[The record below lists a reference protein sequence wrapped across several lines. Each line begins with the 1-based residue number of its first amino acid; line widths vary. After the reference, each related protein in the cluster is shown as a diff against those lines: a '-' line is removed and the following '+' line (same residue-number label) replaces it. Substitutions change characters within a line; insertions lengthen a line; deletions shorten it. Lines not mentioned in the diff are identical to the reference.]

1 METRTVWE
9 ITWDS
14 YLQDWLPKAVDGFG
28 PFNRRRK
35 SNKGA
40 TGGLCR
46 VVSFLIAIIGT
57 PWILIHCLAFANHNV
72 RPQNKANRIGY
83 WIASI
88 IALLIDGACIAT
100 TLFIWNTVESSE
112 DTALCIMSF
121 SLIIPLLY
129 AGLSKLPY
137 LFMNDPINRKLY
149 AENAKEFKPRWELDK
164 PEPHIQYV
172 KYNNG
177 VYEVLTPASTED
189 STDDEEEQE
198 EKEEIVE
205 EFPFCQIFRLGG
217 DKDLHIMRVEYC
229 PDETAFIRVVSNDS
243 YTKPY
248 KRKVQRDKRGE
259 RFILF
264 NNERFYLDPNK
275 TQPRMPE

>member
-9 ITWDS
+9 ITWDG

-57 PWILIHCLAFANHNV
+57 PWILIHYLAFNNHNV
-72 RPQNKANRIGY
+72 SPQNRANKIGY
-83 WIASI
+83 WIFTI
-88 IALLIDGACIAT
+88 IALLIDGACIITA
-100 TLFIWNTVESSE
+100 LFIWATIVPSE
-112 DTALCIMSF
+112 DTVLGIMSF

-129 AGLSKLPY
+129 AGFSKLHY
-137 LFMNDPINRKLY
+137 LFIKSSYESRI
-149 AENAKEFKPRWELDK
+149 
-164 PEPHIQYV
+164 PEQYEEE
-172 KYNNG
+172 KQ
-177 VYEVLTPASTED
+177 EEIEQ
-189 STDDEEEQE
+189 EEEQE
-198 EKEEIVE
+198 EEIVE

>member
-1 METRTVWE
+1 MDTRTAWE
-9 ITWDS
+9 ITWDG

-57 PWILIHCLAFANHNV
+57 PWILIHYLAFNNHNV
-72 RPQNKANRIGY
+72 SPQNRANKIGY
-83 WIASI
+83 WISTI
-88 IALLIDGACIAT
+88 IALLIDGACIITA
-100 TLFIWNTVESSE
+100 LFIWATIVPSE
-112 DTALCIMSF
+112 DTVLGIMSF

-129 AGLSKLPY
+129 AGFSKLHY
-137 LFMNDPINRKLY
+137 LFIKSSYESRI
-149 AENAKEFKPRWELDK
+149 
-164 PEPHIQYV
+164 PEQY
-172 KYNNG
+172 
-177 VYEVLTPASTED
+177 E
-189 STDDEEEQE
+189 EEEQE
-198 EKEEIVE
+198 EIEQEEVEEEEEIVE

-264 NNERFYLDPNK
+264 NNERFYLDPSK

>member
-1 METRTVWE
+1 MDTRTVWK

-57 PWILIHCLAFANHNV
+57 PWILIHFLAFANHNV
-72 RPQNKANRIGY
+72 RPQNNANRIGY

-100 TLFIWNTVESSE
+100 TLFIWDTVESSE

-137 LFMNDPINRKLY
+137 LFMNDPIIREE
-149 AENAKEFKPRWELDK
+149 ENQTQETEIEYLTD
-164 PEPHIQYV
+164 
-172 KYNNG
+172 
-177 VYEVLTPASTED
+177 YE
-189 STDDEEEQE
+189 DDEEQE
-198 EKEEIVE
+198 EEEEIVE

-217 DKDLHIMRVEYC
+217 DKDLHIMRVE
-229 PDETAFIRVVSNDS
+229 
-243 YTKPY
+243 
-248 KRKVQRDKRGE
+248 
-259 RFILF
+259 
-264 NNERFYLDPNK
+264 
-275 TQPRMPE
+275 

>member
-1 METRTVWE
+1 MDTRTVWE
-9 ITWDS
+9 ITWDG
-14 YLQDWLPKAVDGFG
+14 YLQDWLPNAVDGFG

-40 TGGLCR
+40 TGSLCR
-46 VVSFLIAIIGT
+46 VVSLLIAIIGT
-57 PWILIHCLAFANHNV
+57 PWILIHYMAFNNHNV
-72 RPQNKANRIGY
+72 RPQNKANKIGY
-83 WIASI
+83 WIFTI
-88 IALLIDGACIAT
+88 IALLIDSACIITA
-100 TLFIWNTVESSE
+100 LFIWATIVPSE
-112 DTALCIMSF
+112 DTALGIMSF

-129 AGLSKLPY
+129 AGLSKLHY
-137 LFMNDPINRKLY
+137 LFIKSPYESRV
-149 AENAKEFKPRWELDK
+149 
-164 PEPHIQYV
+164 PEQY
-172 KYNNG
+172 
-177 VYEVLTPASTED
+177 E
-189 STDDEEEQE
+189 EEEQE
-198 EKEEIVE
+198 VEQEEEIVE

-229 PDETAFIRVVSNDS
+229 PDETAFIRVVSDDS

>member
-1 METRTVWE
+1 MDTRTVWE
-9 ITWDS
+9 ITWDG

-46 VVSFLIAIIGT
+46 VVSFLIAIVGT
-57 PWILIHCLAFANHNV
+57 PWILIHYLAFNNHNV
-72 RPQNKANRIGY
+72 RPQSRANKIGY
-83 WIASI
+83 WISTI
-88 IALLIDGACIAT
+88 IALLIDGACIITA
-100 TLFIWNTVESSE
+100 LFIWATIVPSE
-112 DTALCIMSF
+112 DTALGIMSF

-129 AGLSKLPY
+129 AGFSKLNY
-137 LFMNDPINRKLY
+137 LFIKSPYESRI
-149 AENAKEFKPRWELDK
+149 
-164 PEPHIQYV
+164 PEQY
-172 KYNNG
+172 
-177 VYEVLTPASTED
+177 E
-189 STDDEEEQE
+189 EEEQE
-198 EKEEIVE
+198 EIEQEEVEEEEEIVE

>member
-1 METRTVWE
+1 MDTKTVWE

-57 PWILIHCLAFANHNV
+57 PWILIHYLAFANHNV
-72 RPQNKANRIGY
+72 RPQHKANRIGY

-100 TLFIWNTVESSE
+100 TLFIWDSVESSE

-129 AGLSKLPY
+129 AGISKLPY
-137 LFMNDPINRKLY
+137 LFMNDPIIREEEHQTQETEIEYLT
-149 AENAKEFKPRWELDK
+149 D
-164 PEPHIQYV
+164 
-172 KYNNG
+172 
-177 VYEVLTPASTED
+177 YE
-189 STDDEEEQE
+189 DEEEQ
-198 EKEEIVE
+198 KEEEEVVE

-229 PDETAFIRVVSNDS
+229 PDETAFIRVVSDDS

>member
-1 METRTVWE
+1 MDTRTVWE

-83 WIASI
+83 WISTI
-88 IALLIDGACIAT
+88 IALLIDGACIVTA
-100 TLFIWNTVESSE
+100 LFIWATIVPSE
-112 DTALCIMSF
+112 DTALGIMSF
-121 SLIIPLLY
+121 TLIIPLLY

-137 LFMNDPINRKLY
+137 LFMNDPIIREEEHQNQETEIEYLT
-149 AENAKEFKPRWELDK
+149 D
-164 PEPHIQYV
+164 
-172 KYNNG
+172 
-177 VYEVLTPASTED
+177 YE
-189 STDDEEEQE
+189 DEEEQ
-198 EKEEIVE
+198 KEEEEVVE

-248 KRKVQRDKRGE
+248 RRKVQRDKRGE

-264 NNERFYLDPNK
+264 NNEIFYLDPNK

>member
-1 METRTVWE
+1 MDTRTVWE

-57 PWILIHCLAFANHNV
+57 PWILIHYLAFANHNV
-72 RPQNKANRIGY
+72 RPQHKANRIGY

-88 IALLIDGACIAT
+88 IALLIDGACIVTA
-100 TLFIWNTVESSE
+100 LFIWATIVPSE
-112 DTALCIMSF
+112 DTALGIMSF

-137 LFMNDPINRKLY
+137 LFMNDPIIREEEHQNQETEIEYLT
-149 AENAKEFKPRWELDK
+149 D
-164 PEPHIQYV
+164 
-172 KYNNG
+172 
-177 VYEVLTPASTED
+177 YE
-189 STDDEEEQE
+189 DEEEQ
-198 EKEEIVE
+198 KEEEEVVE

>member
-1 METRTVWE
+1 MDTRTVWE
-9 ITWDS
+9 ITWDG

-40 TGGLCR
+40 TGGLCK

-57 PWILIHCLAFANHNV
+57 PWILIHYLAFNNHNV
-72 RPQNKANRIGY
+72 RPQNKANKIGY
-83 WIASI
+83 WISTI
-88 IALLIDGACIAT
+88 IALLIDGACIITA
-100 TLFIWNTVESSE
+100 LFIWATIVPSE
-112 DTALCIMSF
+112 DTALGIMSF

-129 AGLSKLPY
+129 AGFSKLHY
-137 LFMNDPINRKLY
+137 LFIKSPYESRV
-149 AENAKEFKPRWELDK
+149 
-164 PEPHIQYV
+164 PEQY
-172 KYNNG
+172 
-177 VYEVLTPASTED
+177 E
-189 STDDEEEQE
+189 EEEQE
-198 EKEEIVE
+198 EIEEEEQEVEQEEEIVE

-229 PDETAFIRVVSNDS
+229 PDETAFIRVVSDDS